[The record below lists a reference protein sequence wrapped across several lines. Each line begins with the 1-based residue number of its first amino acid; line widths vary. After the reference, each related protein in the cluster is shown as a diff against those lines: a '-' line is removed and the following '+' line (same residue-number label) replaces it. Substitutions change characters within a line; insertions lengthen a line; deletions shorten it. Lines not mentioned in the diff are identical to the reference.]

1 MTVENSEQD
10 PAICDTMRIGMM
22 DLLLSETAKVA
33 LLFGCFAAIYWVS
46 RWASRLNESQPRVE
60 PPPEPVAPPP
70 PEAAEPFRK
79 VIPIDQRMGFRSPEP
94 LSEDE
99 LRPIRIVRMYFA
111 TFDFEPGPPDRSSF
125 ADELFVDLYNAESGF
140 TWTESYF
147 VATPQGLD
155 EMLLREKWD
164 FAYADRV
171 FFVRRYDPKVVRQAV
186 LEQLISTQEKPSPPK
201 QPEDRY
207 V

>member
-1 MTVENSEQD
+1 MTN
-10 PAICDTMRIGMM
+10 
-22 DLLLSETAKVA
+22 LLSEAAKAV
-33 LLFGCFAAIYWVS
+33 LLFGCFAAIYWIS

-60 PPPEPVAPPP
+60 PPRQPEAPPLP
-70 PEAAEPFRK
+70 QAPTPFRK

-94 LSEDE
+94 LIEDE
-99 LRPIRIVRMYFA
+99 LLPVHIVRMYFGK
-111 TFDFEPGPPDRSSF
+111 FDFESGPPDRGSF
-125 ADELFVDLYNAESGF
+125 ADELFVDLYNEDSGY

-147 VATPQGLD
+147 VASAQGLD
-155 EMLLREKWD
+155 EMLERESWD

-171 FFVRRYDPKVVRQAV
+171 FFIRRYDPKVVRQAV

-201 QPEDRY
+201 EPENRY